1 MEVDALWIGGR
12 VKSVVVLVGWLLE
25 LLVVRC
31 SVGGVKWLVVVAL
44 CRGGVSGSLWFGHG

>member
-1 MEVDALWIGGR
+1 M
-12 VKSVVVLVGWLLE
+12 LVGWLLE